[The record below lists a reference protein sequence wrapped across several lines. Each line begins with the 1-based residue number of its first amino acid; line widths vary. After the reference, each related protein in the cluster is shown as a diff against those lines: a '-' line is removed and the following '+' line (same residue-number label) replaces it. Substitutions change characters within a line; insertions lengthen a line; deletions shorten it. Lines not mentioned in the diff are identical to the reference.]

1 MFINDVH
8 RKEEIQNIA
17 VQRLKTFGI
26 KYRAKKA
33 RVSQQV
39 NKYGKKLFKV
49 PLHRLETETVTLLN
63 GQQLTIPKRIHD
75 MCSFILSKVQ
85 TEGIFRIE
93 GSKSRQHEIK
103 LLLDSGRH
111 LGPEQHVIDV
121 AVVLKSFLRELPE
134 PLIPSTHNDL
144 FLMSTVGKKTTEDTI
159 ECLLLSCLL
168 LPSENLN
175 VLSYLMQF
183 FCEVASFSVYNKM
196 NFNNLS
202 ILLGPNIFP
211 IDDKS
216 VPKSSLTIM
225 RICDITRLLIEN
237 SKAIGFIPD
246 YIIKQIGQL
255 SGTEQ
260 EKRRKSKP
268 RSGVFNGLKKMVT
281 ISKVEE
287 PQTVHASD
295 LVTPNINSIKKR
307 TDIGLSLKR
316 KKEVVNKLPDCAL
329 LNTPFTP
336 VKTPISVNPNGKK
349 QNKRNS
355 ISDFDSSKEPKKL
368 YSYMR
373 TRSMKSLKE
382 DDCNASNSCRSSL
395 STKSLLER
403 RWSAVSSAA
412 IFRNKKRVS
421 CVPPTK
427 KRESDCMQV
436 CKTEFEDIKNRVC
449 AIERRISLELNHV
462 QNNNSVN
469 VDMEAEGSVKNVQTV
484 YQKTLETASLSPT
497 TDQLARRLSKDLRIR
512 RSGDQKIIRSP
523 SARKI
528 GTIRRRSTERERKTA
543 QVTRNQSWH
552 FEASTQAPLLPRLGV
567 RRKWRC
573 SKENVDLTPSKT
585 DLNCQSTFQALS
597 HPSHCSRSSLT
608 ESTTELWRNAESLFD
623 PSKSVIDGG
632 NGDVRASIAKLRSQN
647 VGMVRAKARLF
658 DKLKRPDS
666 FIETTQKQ
674 SGEPARISSRRP
686 KSSCMLQK
694 QKLQQ
699 IGRHY
704 VKNSNKMEFEGM
716 ALSPRIKS
724 PLTLKTPK
732 RLCRTPT
739 VDKRTPFRVLA
750 TPM

>member
-17 VQRLKTFGI
+17 VQRLKTYGI

-75 MCSFILSKVQ
+75 MCSYILSKVQ
-85 TEGIFRIE
+85 TEGIFRME

-103 LLLDSGRH
+103 LSLDSGRP
-111 LGPEQHVIDV
+111 LGLEHHVIDV

-144 FLMSTVGKKTTEDTI
+144 FLMSTVGKKTIEDTV

-183 FCEVASFSVYNKM
+183 FCEVASFSIYNKM

-255 SGTEQ
+255 SGTEH
-260 EKRRKSKP
+260 EKGRKSKP
-268 RSGVFNGLKKMVT
+268 RSRVFNGLKKMVT
-281 ISKVEE
+281 TSKVEE
-287 PQTVHASD
+287 FQTVPAPD

-307 TDIGLSLKR
+307 TDMGLSLKR

-336 VKTPISVNPNGKK
+336 VKTPVSINPNGKK

-355 ISDFDSSKEPKKL
+355 ISDFNSSKEPKKL
-368 YSYMR
+368 HSYMR

-382 DDCNASNSCRSSL
+382 DDSIASSSCSSSL

-403 RWSAVSSAA
+403 RWSAVSTAA
-412 IFRNKKRVS
+412 IFRNKKRAT
-421 CVPPTK
+421 CVPSSK

-436 CKTEFEDIKNRVC
+436 CKTEFEDIKNRVS
-449 AIERRISLELNHV
+449 AIERRISLELDQV

-469 VDMEAEGSVKNVQTV
+469 LGLEADGDVKSVQTV

-512 RSGDQKIIRSP
+512 RSGEQKIIRSP

-543 QVTRNQSWH
+543 QVMRNQSWH
-552 FEASTQAPLLPRLGV
+552 FGASTQAPLLPRLGA
-567 RRKWRC
+567 RKKWRC
-573 SKENVDLTPSKT
+573 SKENADLAPSET
-585 DLNCQSTFQALS
+585 DLSCQSTFQVSS

-608 ESTTELWRNAESLFD
+608 ESSTELRRNAELLFD
-623 PSKSVIDGG
+623 PSKSIIDSG
-632 NGDVRASIAKLRSQN
+632 NGDARASIAKLRSQN

-658 DKLKRPDS
+658 DKLKHPDT

-674 SGEPARISSRRP
+674 GCESTRMSSRRP
-686 KSSCMLQK
+686 KSSCILQK

-704 VKNSNKMEFEGM
+704 VKNSNKMEFEGIT
-716 ALSPRIKS
+716 LSPCIKS

-732 RLCRTPT
+732 RLCRTPA